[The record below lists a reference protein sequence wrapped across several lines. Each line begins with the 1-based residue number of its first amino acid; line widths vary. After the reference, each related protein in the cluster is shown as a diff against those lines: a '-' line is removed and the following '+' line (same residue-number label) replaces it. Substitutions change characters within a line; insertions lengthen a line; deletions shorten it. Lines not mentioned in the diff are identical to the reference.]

1 MTQPDYESMPT
12 REKMK
17 PRGSAPHLSVQK
29 DNNSWVKKVE
39 KEVDRCQKMNYY
51 LNNN

>member
-39 KEVDRCQKMNYY
+39 KEVNKQGNHSHT
-51 LNNN
+51 